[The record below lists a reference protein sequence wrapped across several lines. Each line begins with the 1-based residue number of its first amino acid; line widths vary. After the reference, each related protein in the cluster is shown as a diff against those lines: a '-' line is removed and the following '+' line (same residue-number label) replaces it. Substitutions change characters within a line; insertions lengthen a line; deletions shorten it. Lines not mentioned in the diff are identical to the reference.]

1 MKITRLTQKVVFA
14 AALIGIGASA
24 AGAQETL
31 RSLAE
36 ERGRYVGAILNS
48 QWFSGG
54 LPAEYEQIHKA
65 QFNVVVAE
73 NEMKFDA
80 TEPNEG
86 QFNYNNGD
94 KMVKY
99 AKANGMRVRGHALA
113 WHSQVPGWVSQ
124 KYGKNKKEL
133 LRVLKNHIEKVVGH
147 WKGQVDEWD
156 VVNEAVSNNEPQWRT
171 YSVWYEGIGPE
182 FIDSAFVWTHAVD
195 PDAELCYND
204 YNLEQGISPKAKA
217 GFVLEQVKRW
227 VANGIPITCV
237 GSQTH
242 VEDTTTDK
250 HFIGS
255 PDSLR
260 AFAKELAKLGVK
272 LNITELDIGFKSG
285 VNVTGADL
293 ARQGRNYRE
302 YMDVFL
308 EEPNM
313 GTFLIWGISDRWSW
327 LDGLNRQKGLI
338 YDNNLKPKPAF
349 DSLMASLKEH
359 APETVVNPY
368 KASFLPD
375 STKNDSTAASTDS
388 TQKADSTKT
397 TDSTKTADSTKTTP
411 GDSSQVAVTP
421 GDSSKVTAPADST
434 KVDDASPVM
443 ARRANVPLAM
453 NLAGRTLSVTARG
466 ASVEVFNLQGR
477 PVFKGKA
484 VDGSVN
490 LTSMNSGLYVVRV
503 KSGSSSLVRRI
514 VLK

>member
-1 MKITRLTQKVVFA
+1 MA
-14 AALIGIGASA
+14 AILAATLFG
-24 AGAQETL
+24 AGAVSAYAQEPTL

-48 QWFSGG
+48 QWFGGG
-54 LPAEYEQIHKA
+54 LPGDYEKIHKT

-80 TEPNEG
+80 TEPQEG
-86 QFNYNNGD
+86 RFNYGNGD

-113 WHSQVPGWVSQ
+113 WHSQVPNWVNN
-124 KYGKNKKEL
+124 YKNDKKKL
-133 LRVLKNHIEKVVGH
+133 LAVLKNHIEKVVGH

-156 VVNEAVSNNEPQWRT
+156 VVNEAVSNNEPMWRS
-171 YSVWYEGIGPE
+171 YSVWYQGIGPE
-182 FIDSAFVWTHAVD
+182 FIDSAFVWAHAVD

-204 YNLEQGISPKAKA
+204 YNLEQGVSPKAKA

-260 AFAKELAKLGVK
+260 AFARELAKLGVK

-285 VNVTGADL
+285 INVSSDDL

-313 GTFLIWGISDRWSW
+313 GTFLIWGVSDKWSW
-327 LDGLNRQKGLI
+327 LGGLNRQKGLI
-338 YDNNLKPKPAF
+338 YDDNLRPKPAF

-359 APETVVNPY
+359 PVESVVSPY
-368 KASFLPD
+368 KQSFIPD
-375 STKNDSTAASTDS
+375 TTKQDTTANDSTAKDTTVKD
-388 TQKADSTKT
+388 TTTKDT
-397 TDSTKTADSTKTTP
+397 TDAIMPS
-411 GDSSQVAVTP
+411 VARLPVSLHVAGSVLHLT
-421 GDSSKVTAPADST
+421 GMASA
-434 KVDDASPVM
+434 KVDLFDM
-443 ARRANVPLAM
+443 
-453 NLAGRTLSVTARG
+453 
-466 ASVEVFNLQGR
+466 QGR
-477 PVFKGKA
+477 PVFSAKCENGTVELKGLA
-484 VDGSVN
+484 
-490 LTSMNSGLYVVRV
+490 SGRYVVRV
-503 KSGSSSLVRRI
+503 EQNGMVDVKNVI
-514 VLK
+514 LK